1 MRNEPMNRLTRSHLK
16 HRFFVQRQGGP
27 AFQPGGILE
36 YFEDL
41 KREPNTGYG
50 PKDFF
55 EIASTYVAIAILSI
69 TALLLSGCG
78 IKGSPVPPAYVK
90 PPAVSDLQYQVAG
103 NQLNLTW
110 SVPFMQP
117 TDNSTIAGAKVFRMK
132 QSLKNIACQDCPRT
146 FALMSKIP
154 ARSGTMQ
161 FQDTLDKAFGYYYK
175 IVLYDA
181 GDQNGEDSNI
191 VYVRIQ

>member
-1 MRNEPMNRLTRSHLK
+1 MVL
-16 HRFFVQRQGGP
+16 
-27 AFQPGGILE
+27 IL
-36 YFEDL
+36 
-41 KREPNTGYG
+41 
-50 PKDFF
+50 
-55 EIASTYVAIAILSI
+55 ILMVVGV
-69 TALLLSGCG
+69 SGCG
-78 IKGSPVPPAYVK
+78 IKGAPVPPVYAK
-90 PPAVSDLQYQVAG
+90 PPGVSDLNYQMDG